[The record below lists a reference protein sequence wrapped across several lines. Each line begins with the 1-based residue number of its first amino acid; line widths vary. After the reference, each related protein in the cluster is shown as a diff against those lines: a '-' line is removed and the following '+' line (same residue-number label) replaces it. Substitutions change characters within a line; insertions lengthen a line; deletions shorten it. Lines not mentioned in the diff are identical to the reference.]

1 MKFATPVLLLLSW
14 IGIAKGQTC
23 LGLCRKECPP
33 TECEW
38 FRGDC
43 VPLPP
48 TTTTTTVATTTVATT
63 IPLTTTAA
71 TTTIPITTA
80 ATTTL
85 ATTTAV
91 PPPYLIDLDYSGVP
105 LADLTIFTG
114 ASQKWTRAITADV
127 PDFSNTDGLSASYA
141 CDNGYPSAIDDLYI
155 CGRYTNIDGTGGVLG
170 SAGPIYIRTSN
181 GLPITGRMQ
190 FDNAI
195 GGPLTMSSSMKW
207 DIFWESVLC
216 GTIKI

>member
-48 TTTTTTVATTTVATT
+48 TTTTTTTVATTIPVTTTVATTTVATT
-63 IPLTTTAA
+63 IPATTTVATTTAA
-71 TTTIPITTA
+71 TTITA
-80 ATTTL
+80 
-85 ATTTAV
+85 
-91 PPPYLIDLDYSGVP
+91 PPPYSIDLYYSGVP
-105 LADLTIFTG
+105 LTDLTIFTG

-155 CGRYTNIDGTGGVLG
+155 CGRYTNIARDRLHPGT
-170 SAGPIYIRTSN
+170 
-181 GLPITGRMQ
+181 
-190 FDNAI
+190 NAI
-195 GGPLTMSSSMKW
+195 FQAPARSG
-207 DIFWESVLC
+207 
-216 GTIKI
+216 